1 MAFFDNIRN
10 AIHPYDDEYMENEES
25 AAEEEFEQE
34 RAPEEESYEPPRPAF
49 SRRENRAAPTPPPPA
64 PEKQKTKLQL
74 AKPSSYDEA
83 AGIADSLKQRQ
94 AILMNLEN
102 MTKIYARGD
111 SRIQLKV
118 IPMRRIILLM
128 PVQRLQKWCG
138 RQASRNLFSNGQQA
152 KKAAVQNFWQMKK
165 RRFQINRIIGY
176 LTQQNIRSAAKPGS
190 LF

>member
-49 SRRENRAAPTPPPPA
+49 SRRENRAAPTPPPTA

-102 MTKIYARGD
+102 TDTGDARRLLDFLSGVAYALDGKIMRVSAQAYIIAPTNVDLVGD
-111 SRIQLKV
+111 
-118 IPMRRIILLM
+118 
-128 PVQRLQKWCG
+128 
-138 RQASRNLFSNGQQA
+138 
-152 KKAAVQNFWQMKK
+152 AVADFE
-165 RRFQINRIIGY
+165 
-176 LTQQNIRSAAKPGS
+176 SAG
-190 LF
+190 LYF

>member
-1 MAFFDNIRN
+1 MAFVDHIRN
-10 AIHPYDDEYMENEES
+10 AIHPYDDEDMENEES

-49 SRRENRAAPTPPPPA
+49 SRRENRAAPTPPPA

-102 MTKIYARGD
+102 TDTGDARRLLDFLSGVAYALDGKIMRVSAQAYIIAPTNVDLVGD
-111 SRIQLKV
+111 AL
-118 IPMRRIILLM
+118 
-128 PVQRLQKWCG
+128 
-138 RQASRNLFSNGQQA
+138 ADFE
-152 KKAAVQNFWQMKK
+152 
-165 RRFQINRIIGY
+165 
-176 LTQQNIRSAAKPGS
+176 SAGIY
-190 LF
+190 F